1 VIKMD
6 KKMFIKNYLDE
17 SIHCI
22 ELLKEQSEKIEK
34 ISNILQNA
42 KNNGKKI
49 FLFGNGG
56 SGSTSSHLVCDF
68 AKFRNVKAFALTDNV
83 PLITAWGNDENY
95 DVVFK
100 EQLRDFGEKGDVV
113 MGISGSG
120 KSKNIIEAVKFAKEK
135 GCITIGFAGFDGGIL
150 KNIAD
155 ECIVVKINNMQ
166 HSEDMH
172 LIVGHLIALLL
183 D

>member
-1 VIKMD
+1 MD
-6 KKMFIKNYLDE
+6 KKEFIKKYLNE
-17 SIHCI
+17 SIYCI

-42 KNNGKKI
+42 KNNKKKI

-56 SGSTSSHLVCDF
+56 SGSTASHLVCDF
-68 AKFRNVKAFALTDNV
+68 AKFKKLKAFALTDNI
-83 PLITAWGNDENY
+83 PLITAWSNDENY

-100 EQLRDFGEKGDVV
+100 EQLRNLAEKDDVV
-113 MGISGSG
+113 IGISGSG
-120 KSKNIIEAVKFAKEK
+120 KSKNIIEAVKLAKEN

-150 KNIAD
+150 KNVAD
-155 ECIVVKINNMQ
+155 VCIVVKINNMQ

-172 LIVGHLIALLL
+172 LLVGHLIALLL
-183 D
+183 E

>member
-1 VIKMD
+1 MS
-6 KKMFIKNYLDE
+6 KKGFIKKYLDE

-22 ELLKEQSEKIEK
+22 ELLKKQSEKIEK
-34 ISNILQNA
+34 ISSILQNA

-56 SGSTSSHLVCDF
+56 SASTASHLVCDL
-68 AKFRNVKAFALTDNV
+68 AKFRDVKAFALTDNV
-83 PLITAWGNDENY
+83 PLITAWSNDESY

-100 EQLRDFGEKGDVV
+100 EQLRNFAEKDDVV
-113 MGISGSG
+113 IGISGSG
-120 KSKNIIEAVKFAKEK
+120 KSKNIIGAVKLAKEK
-135 GCITIGFAGFDGGIL
+135 GCITIGFAGFDGGTL
-150 KNIAD
+150 KDVAD

-172 LIVGHLIALLL
+172 LLVGHLIALLL
-183 D
+183 E

>member
-1 VIKMD
+1 MD
-6 KKMFIKNYLDE
+6 KKEFIEKYLNE
-17 SIHCI
+17 SIHCV
-22 ELLKEQSEKIEK
+22 ELLKEQSERIEK

-68 AKFRNVKAFALTDNV
+68 AKFKKLKAIALTDNV
-83 PLITAWGNDENY
+83 SLITAWSNDESY

-100 EQLRDFGEKGDVV
+100 EQLRNFAEKDDVV
-113 MGISGSG
+113 IGISGSG
-120 KSKNIIEAVKFAKEK
+120 KSKNVIEAINFAKEK
-135 GCITIGFAGFDGGIL
+135 GCISIGFAGFDGGTL
-150 KNIAD
+150 KDITD

-172 LIVGHLIALLL
+172 LLVGHLIALLL
-183 D
+183 E